1 MKPKT
6 EFSKKLLYV
15 NYILVIIVI
24 IASFVLMWK
33 SCDLSP
39 LGYIITG
46 VFGEVTTATSFY
58 YWKAKNENMIK
69 IKGSG
74 NYDKLNNYD
83 ENEFNNCNALNNYN
97 TTETDIP

>member
-15 NYILVIIVI
+15 NYIMVIIVI
-24 IASFVLMWK
+24 IESFILMWR
-33 SCDLSP
+33 SNDLSP

-46 VFGEVTTATSFY
+46 LFAEVTAATSFY

-69 IKGSG
+69 IKGG
-74 NYDKLNNYD
+74 ET
-83 ENEFNNCNALNNYN
+83 ENEFES
-97 TTETDIP
+97 ETDIP